1 MRIAHVLETP
11 RIGVVEAW
19 ETQLRLADL
28 CRQGLIGTVI
38 WLLEHEPTYTTGRH
52 GLRSD
57 LVLDD
62 ARLAKTGARFVRLD
76 RGGQMTWHGP
86 GQATAYVIG
95 DLRELTRGS
104 VRDFVSALVEATAD
118 AAVALGVTDARP
130 DRERHGVY
138 VEERNLGIIG
148 VRVTGGLSLH
158 GLALNRDPDPKWFMP
173 MTACGAPGVP
183 STSLHA
189 EGGNPDRGQTDAAL
203 VHALAAR
210 LRLTDEPAR
219 LEELLARG
227 LSPEAALPTK

>member
-104 VRDFVSALVEATAD
+104 VRDSRT
-118 AAVALGVTDARP
+118 
-130 DRERHGVY
+130 HGQIDS
-138 VEERNLGIIG
+138 GM
-148 VRVTGGLSLH
+148 
-158 GLALNRDPDPKWFMP
+158 A
-173 MTACGAPGVP
+173 
-183 STSLHA
+183 STSRSESSGA
-189 EGGNPDRGQTDAAL
+189 SGSGSQEG
-203 VHALAAR
+203 
-210 LRLTDEPAR
+210 
-219 LEELLARG
+219 
-227 LSPEAALPTK
+227 